1 MKDAF
6 HMKGIHMRGEMNLNR
21 YEVSFR
27 LAVSF
32 RCSVSSLHVCTW
44 IEAKWNSDRYGF
56 HICHLD
62 RNEIS
67 NWHAVFMWKNLPET
81 KWISVNSLDIA
92 FNEHVRLKLI
102 AVILTE
108 MKFAYACPSK
118 YQVVLK
124 CNWNETSCQ
133 QNFFHT
139 GLKSQSGISSFQ
151 GCSALKINRRA
162 NKIASNIWLNNWC
175 FLQFIL

>member
-1 MKDAF
+1 MKF
-6 HMKGIHMRGEMNLNR
+6 QIGMRFSCE
-21 YEVSFR
+21 
-27 LAVSF
+27 
-32 RCSVSSLHVCTW
+32 
-44 IEAKWNSDRYGF
+44 
-56 HICHLD
+56 
-62 RNEIS
+62 
-67 NWHAVFMWKNLPET
+67 KNLPEA

-124 CNWNETSCQ
+124 CRWNETSCQ

-162 NKIASNIWLNNWC
+162 ITIASNIWLNNWC
-175 FLQFIL
+175 LLRFYSLIWTLSLGTRTGIPTLKNP